1 MPGISGKA
9 YIRSLARV
17 YFMHFLRNLII
28 LTVLLAAGI
37 GLLVYFTGYALVHS
51 LSWYIL
57 LFFATITFL
66 TFYVVGKG
74 MGDDFQKFQLFYFGS
89 SVGRIF
95 LCMVAVFLY
104 VYLASEREMQFAI
117 NFFLIYFLYTGFEI
131 YSILG
136 NLRRISKK

>member
-1 MPGISGKA
+1 
-9 YIRSLARV
+9 
-17 YFMHFLRNLII
+17 MHFLRNLII
-28 LTVLLAAGI
+28 LTLIAIVGI
-37 GLLVYFTGYALVHS
+37 ATLVYFTGYSLVHP
-51 LSWYIL
+51 LAWYIL
-57 LFFATITFL
+57 LFFTTVTFL

-89 SVGRIF
+89 SVVRIF
-95 LCMVAVFLY
+95 LCMIAVFLY

>member
-1 MPGISGKA
+1 
-9 YIRSLARV
+9 
-17 YFMHFLRNLII
+17 MHFLRNLII
-28 LTVLLAAGI
+28 LTILAAIVIGVLL
-37 GLLVYFTGYALVHS
+37 YYTGYDLVHP
-51 LSWYIL
+51 LGWYIL

-89 SVGRIF
+89 SVGRIL
-95 LCMVAVFLY
+95 LCMIAVFLY

-136 NLRRISKK
+136 NLRRISKKEVYK